1 MAMNDV
7 SAVSGRLVWD
17 NHACMPLRPDDRS
30 FLPQL
35 ERHRAA
41 GASVVM
47 LNVSCDC
54 EPQRPF
60 EMLEAI
66 RSWLAA
72 RPAQYIVGSG
82 VADIERARLERKLAV
97 FFDVEGAIPVQDDPR
112 VVARLYA
119 LGVRWML
126 LAYNVNNKLAGGC
139 QDEDIGL
146 TAQGRIVLDEM
157 RNVGMVLCCTHTGE
171 RSVREAM
178 EYMERPVIFS
188 HSNPRAVHDHPRNI
202 TDDMIR
208 ACAATGGVV
217 NLNGIGIFLGHNDN
231 STETYLRHVRHVAD
245 LVGPQHV
252 GIGLD
257 YVFDSQELDDYVTS
271 NPQTFPPALGY
282 GAGIRMI
289 EPERIPVIAEA
300 LLASGWSDGDLD
312 GFLGANNLR
321 VARAVWKQPQ

>member
-1 MAMNDV
+1 LGLN
-7 SAVSGRLVWD
+7 SSKAVLQRSVVWD
-17 NHACMPLRPDDRS
+17 NHACMPLRPEDKG

-35 ERHRAA
+35 ARHRAA

-60 EMLEAI
+60 EMIESF
-66 RSWLAA
+66 RSWLAE
-72 RPAQYIVGSG
+72 RPAEYIVGAG
-82 VADIERARLERKLAV
+82 IADIEQARREGKLAV
-97 FFDVEGAIPVQDDPR
+97 FFDVEGAIPVQDDPQ

-126 LAYNVNNKLAGGC
+126 LAYNRNNRLGGGC
-139 QDEDIGL
+139 QDDDIGL
-146 TAQGRIVLDEM
+146 TTQGRLVLDEM
-157 RNVGMVLCCTHTGE
+157 RRVGMVLCCTHTGE
-171 RSVREAM
+171 RTVREAM
-178 EYMERPVIFS
+178 EYIERPVIFS
-188 HSNPRAVHDHPRNI
+188 HSNPRAIFDHPRNI
-202 TDDMIR
+202 SDDMIR

-217 NLNGIGIFLGHNDN
+217 NVNGIGIFLGHNDN
-231 STETYLRHVRHVAD
+231 TTETYVRHVRYVAD

-289 EPERIPVIAEA
+289 EPERIPLIADA
-300 LLASGWSDGDLD
+300 LLASGWSDADLE

-321 VARAVWKQPQ
+321 VARAVWK